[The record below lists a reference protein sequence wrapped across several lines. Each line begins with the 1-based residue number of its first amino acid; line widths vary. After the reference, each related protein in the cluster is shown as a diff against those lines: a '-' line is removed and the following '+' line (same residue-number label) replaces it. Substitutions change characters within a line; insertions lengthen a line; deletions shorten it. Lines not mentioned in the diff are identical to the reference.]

1 MVQQLDIVVGYNGDV
16 TANWD
21 VPPGQ
26 SNIAIGE
33 NPQPMGIVP
42 WLKLSEDSH
51 KTRHQIGNVGK
62 FKVPRLIKT
71 VGHEMIKG
79 LCTGATK
86 CLQFATANSMLG
98 CSEFILRTKLC
109 NSLVSQ

>member
-1 MVQQLDIVVGYNGDV
+1 MITMVQQLDIVVGYNGDV

-51 KTRHQIGNVGK
+51 KNTSSNWQRWEVQGSS
-62 FKVPRLIKT
+62 T
-71 VGHEMIKG
+71 D
-79 LCTGATK
+79 
-86 CLQFATANSMLG
+86 
-98 CSEFILRTKLC
+98 
-109 NSLVSQ
+109 